1 MTDPD
6 KLTKEE
12 AEALLRRR
20 RLARQKLRERGRV
33 PFGADRMVREDD
45 QQVKADAD
53 R

>member
-1 MTDPD
+1 MTDTE

-20 RLARQKLRERGRV
+20 RLARQKLRDRGRLV
-33 PFGADRMVREDD
+33 FGADRMVREED